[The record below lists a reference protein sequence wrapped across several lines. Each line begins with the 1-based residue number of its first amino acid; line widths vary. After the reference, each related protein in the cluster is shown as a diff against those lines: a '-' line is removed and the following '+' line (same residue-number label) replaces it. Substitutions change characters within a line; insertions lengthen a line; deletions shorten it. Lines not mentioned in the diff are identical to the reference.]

1 MAAPRDVRSSSAETL
16 AAGSARRCAYASCSG
31 IPAGRSSGRPS
42 RTSAGIWR
50 SKSSWMELTPI
61 AESISARSA
70 SVTAVYCVK
79 SVLRGLGERRLV
91 GGGVEEALG
100 LRRVGEPD
108 LDHPAVAIG
117 VVVDV
122 LGRVA
127 ESEVD
132 LDDLA
137 AERRHDVGDRLDGLH
152 LGVGLAGGDGRAD
165 LRRIEEHDLA
175 QGVLGV
181 PGDPEDGGVA
191 VDAGPVVLGVVQQLG
206 GVARVSHGAA
216 AYFLK
221 RGFLA
226 TVAART
232 L

>member
-1 MAAPRDVRSSSAETL
+1 MPAPRNVSSSSAETL
-16 AAGSARRCAYASCSG
+16 AAASARRCAYTSCSG
-31 IPAGRSSGRPS
+31 SPAGRSSGRPS

-50 SKSSWMELTPI
+50 SNSSWMELTPI

-79 SVLRGLGERRLV
+79 SVLRGLGERGLV
-91 GGGVEEALG
+91 GGGVEQAVGLG
-100 LRRVGEPD
+100 LVGELD
-108 LDHPAVAIG
+108 LDHPAVAVRI
-117 VVVDV
+117 VVDV

-127 ESEVD
+127 QAEVD

-137 AERRHDVGDRLDGLH
+137 AERRDDVRDRLDGLD
-152 LGVGLAGGDGRAD
+152 LSVGLPGGDGRAD
-165 LRRIEEHDLA
+165 LRRVEEHDFA

-191 VDAGPVVLGVVQQLG
+191 VDFGPVVLRVVQQIG

-216 AYFLK
+216 AYFL
-221 RGFLA
+221 
-226 TVAART
+226 
-232 L
+232 